1 MKITKRIV
9 DLILVLIALPFVLP
23 LFLLIA
29 LVVKTDDGGSV
40 FFIQDRVGYKGAMF
54 RMLKFRTM
62 VPDADSSGRLITVA
76 NDTRITRAGRWLRK
90 SKLDEL
96 PQLVNVLRGD
106 MSLVGPRPEVPK
118 YVAMYTVD
126 QRKVLNLV
134 PGITDPASIAFR
146 DEASLLVDCQNPEH
160 TYIERIMPEKIAL
173 NLAYAEKAG
182 ILSDIMVIIGTLR
195 AVLGRGS

>member
-1 MKITKRIV
+1 MRFSKRFV
-9 DLILVLIALPFVLP
+9 DLFLVVIAAPFVAP
-23 LFLLIA
+23 LFLIVA
-29 LVVKTDDGGSV
+29 LAIKLDDGGPV
-40 FFIQDRVGYKGAMF
+40 FFVQERVGFRGSTF

-62 VPDADSSGRLITVA
+62 VQDADREGRLITVA
-76 NDTRITRAGRWLRK
+76 NDARITRAGRWLRK

-118 YVAMYTVD
+118 YVARYSVD
-126 QRKVLNLV
+126 QRRVLELV

-146 DEASLLVDCQNPEH
+146 DEASLLVDCTNPEQ

-173 NLAYAEKAG
+173 NLAYASKAG
-182 ILSDIMVIIGTLR
+182 ILSDMMVIMGTLK
-195 AVLGRGS
+195 ALWGRGD